1 MKIANALLVAATLS
15 LLTGCN
21 SMKVTSATTGD
32 FDFGAVQTYQW
43 MPAST
48 EILSEEDTYLNENVQ
63 LALNNEMALR
73 GWKQV
78 VDADKADIEI
88 IYYMKLKEHEEYT
101 ENSNTGDS
109 RPVGGFTFNNDTGRW
124 GYRSQNPDINMYS
137 VEVGTL
143 FLQIYDSRTS
153 ENVWSGIL
161 QTELNRSKPLEKQ
174 KDLLHRIA
182 QKITSRIP

>member
-1 MKIANALLVAATLS
+1 MKIANALLVAVTLS
-15 LLTGCN
+15 LLTACN

-32 FDFGAVQTYQW
+32 FDFGAVKTYQW
-43 MPAST
+43 VPAAAG
-48 EILSEEDTYLNENVQ
+48 ILNEEDTYLNENMQ
-63 LALNNEMALR
+63 IAINNEMAVR

-78 VDADKADIEI
+78 VDADKADIKI
-88 IYYMKLKEHEEYT
+88 AYYMKLKEHMEYT
-101 ENSNTGDS
+101 ENVTAGEA

-124 GYRSQNPDINMYS
+124 GYSSQNPDLNMYS

-143 FLQIYDSRTS
+143 SLLIYDSRTN
-153 ENVWSGIL
+153 ENVWNGTL

-182 QKITSRIP
+182 QKITSHIP